1 MGVGLSAVEQETELL
16 DGDEG
21 SISETL
27 AIAGRTEPSQERLG
41 GARADFVANLG
52 RRVAEIAGIARL
64 LGAEPAAVRY
74 RDDLRRRLHALS
86 AGARLLRFAKLAEEL
101 TASEAVLSRA
111 ADRSTI
117 SAGELAEI
125 RSMLERVPALAW
137 GQASVGE
144 TTMLPS
150 RGASPRS
157 GRGRAASLSAVR
169 VPLGPTDGDESSPRG
184 PLTVLVVGPP
194 QIADALT
201 KGAGEPIDRAQTCFE
216 VERAAECEGAPD
228 LARALAPDV
237 VVVDADRPGALPLC
251 EALSSDPLTELVPII
266 VLGRFAHVDAAA
278 PFVALGVARALPKPV
293 SPDVL
298 RRACADAASTYVR
311 REIRRA
317 PLGEIT
323 VDELGARLTE
333 ELRRGLGDAAVASG
347 RGTRVNLGEGSD
359 VLAALWGAVARIR
372 DLVTIHSE
380 GDVRFAP
387 SGPEGALPLAPWL
400 GSEDSAAAR
409 TRIDVDRPGA
419 LEADLARKVI
429 VVADDDPAV
438 TWFLSSVFQ
447 AAGAIVYE
455 AHDGIRALQIAF
467 RFTPDLVIS
476 DILMPGLDG
485 FALCHALKRDLVLRD
500 VPVILLSWKED
511 LLQRVRELGVDAD
524 GYLRKEVSAAVIVQ
538 RVREV
543 LAARRR
549 IAERIAGSA
558 SPQAEVR
565 GRLDGITTRTLLS
578 LVCAHR
584 PASIVTVR
592 DASFLY
598 EVEIRDGR
606 PVRATRTASDGS
618 FERGALVLAALL
630 GVGAGRFAVAPAP
643 AHAFPA
649 ELVGSLD
656 EQLLP
661 RIALARAAQR
671 LLSDVALIGVER
683 VELSEERMTLY
694 AAATPEPARSL
705 LHALAAGASPRALI
719 TSGQAAPRLVE
730 DVLCDAAA
738 HGAITAIIGPDG
750 EELLEEAIEQ
760 EIGILR
766 GEPAPRPPVAVPML
780 NLGPAAEPWIPAPVA
795 LVAPPA
801 SNIKEEPPT
810 AAATASNAVP
820 IPLVTPKVSATS
832 TAKPLT
838 PAPAPVALIA
848 PTANAPAPEPS
859 RAPASAKLP
868 LSLGSRTPPP
878 VLPLAAPPTPRPSSI
893 VSKAPPPP
901 VMTAADESPVRFARR
916 PSAFVPD
923 SAATTAKARKE
934 PTKDSRMMWL
944 LFAVAGIVFAV
955 GARVSRDR
963 QDAAHAA
970 PPPPVLE
977 TSAAP
982 TETATAGATEPA
994 TQQRGEGESKAN
1006 PILPVESALRG
1017 EDLVPPGQGML
1028 EVVAGVSDTIYIDG
1042 TPVGNG
1048 PIVKR
1053 ALAPKK
1059 DPYEVRV
1066 KLRGEERIRFVLVKE
1081 ARLTRLRVA
1090 PPWSR

>member
-1 MGVGLSAVEQETELL
+1 MGVGLSAVEQEPELL

-27 AIAGRTEPSQERLG
+27 AIAGRTEPPQER
-41 GARADFVANLG
+41 LG

-64 LGAEPAAVRY
+64 LGAEPDAVRY

-101 TASEAVLSRA
+101 AASEAVLSRA

-125 RSMLERVPALAW
+125 RAMLERVPALAW

-157 GRGRAASLSAVR
+157 GRSRAASLSAVR
-169 VPLGPTDGDESSPRG
+169 VPLGPADGGDPSPRV

-201 KGAGEPIDRAQTCFE
+201 KGAGEPIDRAQTCFD

-266 VLGRFAHVDAAA
+266 VLGRFGHVDAAA

-298 RRACADAASTYVR
+298 RRACADAAATYVR

-317 PLGEIT
+317 PLGELT

-400 GSEDSAAAR
+400 GSEETAAAR
-409 TRIDVDRPGA
+409 ARLEVDRPGA

-438 TWFLSSVFQ
+438 TWFLSGVFQ

-549 IAERIAGSA
+549 IAERIAGGA
-558 SPQAEVR
+558 SPQTEVR
-565 GRLDGITTRTLLS
+565 GRLDGLTTRTLLS

-584 PASIVTVR
+584 PASTVTVR

-598 EVEIRDGR
+598 EVDIRDGR
-606 PVRATRTASDGS
+606 PVRATRTAPDGS

-630 GVGAGRFAVAPAP
+630 GVGAGRFVVAPAP
-643 AHAFPA
+643 AHAFAA

-719 TSGQAAPRLVE
+719 MSGQAAPRLVE

-750 EELLEEAIEQ
+750 QELLEEAIEQ

-766 GEPAPRPPVAVPML
+766 GEPVPRPPVAVPML
-780 NLGPAAEPWIPAPVA
+780 NLGPAAEPWIPAPTAVVA
-795 LVAPPA
+795 LPA
-801 SNIKEEPPT
+801 SHAKEDPPT
-810 AAATASNAVP
+810 PPATASNAVP
-820 IPLVTPKVSATS
+820 ISPEIPKVASAA
-832 TAKPLT
+832 TAKLLT
-838 PAPAPVALIA
+838 PPAPVALIA
-848 PTANAPAPEPS
+848 PTAKEPAREPS
-859 RAPASAKLP
+859 RAPASARPP
-868 LSLGSRTPPP
+868 LSLASQTPPP
-878 VLPLAAPPTPRPSSI
+878 VLPSAAPPTPRPTSI
-893 VSKAPPPP
+893 VPKVSPPPA
-901 VMTAADESPVRFARR
+901 MSTADESPVRFARR
-916 PSAFVPD
+916 PSAFVPN
-923 SAATTAKARKE
+923 SAAAPAPARKE
-934 PTKDSRMMWL
+934 STKDSRMMWL

-963 QDAAHAA
+963 QDAARHRRRSRPHRDRDRRGPRAGHAA
-970 PPPPVLE
+970 TERRREQGEPDPARRVRAPRRGHG
-977 TSAAP
+977 AARARHARGGRRR
-982 TETATAGATEPA
+982 ERYDLHRRDAGRNRAGRQAGARAE
-994 TQQRGEGESKAN
+994 EGS
-1006 PILPVESALRG
+1006 L
-1017 EDLVPPGQGML
+1017 
-1028 EVVAGVSDTIYIDG
+1028 
-1042 TPVGNG
+1042 
-1048 PIVKR
+1048 
-1053 ALAPKK
+1053 
-1059 DPYEVRV
+1059 
-1066 KLRGEERIRFVLVKE
+1066 
-1081 ARLTRLRVA
+1081 
-1090 PPWSR
+1090 